1 MSNDTPHR
9 PVREESH
16 PVVIIGAGV
25 GGSITAFRLAEAG
38 VDNLVLERGRR
49 WPITPDGD
57 TFPTV
62 PLPDKRFV
70 WLDDKPPT
78 PVCDQVP
85 WLARTSEAIAAAA
98 LPRSTGLLDVL
109 PHKNLTVVCGA
120 GVGGGTLVYGGI
132 LPQPRPGPFQQVF
145 PADVD
150 YAEMDSVYYPRA
162 RRRLGA
168 TEFPDDVL
176 AHRRY
181 RSNRVWRSAVE
192 SSGLP
197 VERIDATYDFDVIRA
212 ELDGRAKPSATVG
225 QYFFTGCDS
234 GAKLSVDRTYLARAE
249 ATGKTVVRPLHKVTG
264 ITEDP
269 DGRYRVSAERLAVGG
284 EVLERLDVLCARLV
298 LAAGG
303 VHTPRMLVTARDTG
317 ALPRLNEHVGDQWG
331 TNGDQLP
338 ILKTIALPTGTR
350 QGGPPAFLTRNAG
363 ADALVTHGGL
373 PFPIETGLLLC
384 AGVGMPDHYGR
395 WTYST
400 ATEHAHLRW
409 ATGGDDSARRAVAR
423 LLHETARHIPFGAV
437 TLNPLAPHP
446 LVLHPLGGAV
456 IGKAT
461 DAYGRLHGHDGLYCL
476 DSALMPGSTAAAN
489 PVLTI
494 AAVVERC
501 LDHIVGDFTS

>member
-1 MSNDTPHR
+1 MSNDTPR
-9 PVREESH
+9 GPVREESH

-25 GGSITAFRLAEAG
+25 GGSVAAFRLADAG

-62 PLPDKRFV
+62 PYPDKRII

-85 WLARTSEAIAAAA
+85 WLARITESITAAA

-132 LPQPRPGPFQQVF
+132 LPQPKAGPFREVF
-145 PADVD
+145 PPEVD
-150 YAEMDSVYYPRA
+150 YEEMDRVHYPRA

-168 TEFPDDVL
+168 ADFPDDVL

-181 RSNRVWRSAVE
+181 RSNRVFGSAVE
-192 SSGLP
+192 KAGLP
-197 VERIDATYDFDVIRA
+197 VERVPSTFDFDIIRA

-249 ATGKTVVRPLHKVTG
+249 ATGRTEVRPLHKVTA
-264 ITEDP
+264 IAQDA
-269 DGRYRVSAERLAVGG
+269 DGRYRVSAERLGVDGD
-284 EVLERLDVLCARLV
+284 VLERIDVLCARLI

-317 ALPRLNEHVGDQWG
+317 ALPLLNEHVGEQWG
-331 TNGDQLP
+331 TNADQLP
-338 ILKTIALPTGTR
+338 LIRTIAVATGSR
-350 QGGPPAFLTRNAG
+350 QGGPPTFLTRNADG
-363 ADALVTHGGL
+363 SALLTQGGQ
-373 PFPIETGLLLC
+373 PVPVETGLLLC
-384 AGVGMPDHYGR
+384 PGVGMSDRFGR
-395 WTYST
+395 WTYSA

-409 ATGGDDSARRAVAR
+409 ASGSDTTGRRAITE
-423 LLHETARHIPFGAV
+423 LLHLVARHIPLGGV
-437 TLNPLAPHP
+437 GLNPLAPHP

-476 DSALMPGSTAAAN
+476 DSALMPGSTAAVN

-501 LDHIVGDFTS
+501 LDHVIGDFTS